1 MQKARIPGGLFG
13 PGLFGLLG
21 LGLLGLAAMP
31 AAAQTWPSDSGL
43 TGDYLGSTVRQFE
56 RLSPPPVESV
66 QRAERPVPGMPLTD
80 VPVGMVDV
88 GFPVAA
94 TPLRAPEAG
103 SRRAM
108 RRGAQH
114 RTVRASARGSAS
126 TTRRSGSR
134 EAELTRELAE
144 RDREIQEL
152 RQRLNGR

>member
-1 MQKARIPGGLFG
+1 MQKARKPRSLC
-13 PGLFGLLG
+13 GLLG

-31 AAAQTWPSDSGL
+31 AAAQTWPSDSGP

-80 VPVGMVDV
+80 VPIGTVDV
-88 GFPVAA
+88 GFPVVA

-108 RRGAQH
+108 RRGAQP

-126 TTRRSGSR
+126 TTRRSGNR